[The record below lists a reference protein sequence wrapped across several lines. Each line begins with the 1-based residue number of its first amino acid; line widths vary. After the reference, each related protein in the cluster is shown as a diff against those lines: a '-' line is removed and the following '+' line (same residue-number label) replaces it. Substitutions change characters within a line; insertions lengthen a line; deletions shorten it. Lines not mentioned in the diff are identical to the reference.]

1 MLWFGFAATLFFAGG
16 TFVIGL
22 VIPGYSHVRQTVS
35 ELGEVGSP
43 GQVAFTAL
51 LCLVAAC
58 LAIFAVANARTLRES
73 GRSALP
79 AYFVGAMAVSCV
91 GVGIFSYPY
100 ALHNVFGLSELIG
113 YQAPLAAAL
122 VYRKDSRARSVM
134 TFSIVMYIAVLLT
147 VAINLLAIFRPPDLW
162 AQIKPVF
169 GIVQRSLFASWFIW
183 CAGYAL
189 LLIRNRN
196 SRASDH

>member
-1 MLWFGFAATLFFAGG
+1 M
-16 TFVIGL
+16 
-22 VIPGYSHVRQTVS
+22 
-35 ELGEVGSP
+35 
-43 GQVAFTAL
+43 
-51 LCLVAAC
+51 
-58 LAIFAVANARTLRES
+58 AI
-73 GRSALP
+73 
-79 AYFVGAMAVSCV
+79 SCA

-162 AQIKPVF
+162 TQIKPVF
-169 GIVQRSLFASWFIW
+169 GILQRSLFAAWFIW

-189 LLIRNRN
+189 LLIRAR
-196 SRASDH
+196 RLR